1 MLKNLILIAL
11 LFCISFA
18 NAQDVIQ
25 KKTTINEQ
33 SVVRGDD
40 GIVYPF
46 AVWKKLV
53 STGNFGIKSRGT
65 FAENGKP
72 EFVIYEFTPEQKAE
86 FFDRMPKPRASQSFP
101 EGELFNGL
109 KLSDMNGNKYDL
121 RDSTGKVFVL
131 NFWFINCPPCKE
143 EIPQLNNIVNEYKD
157 KNVVFLAIALD
168 EKSDL
173 KSFLKTTPFNY
184 NIVDGGRY
192 IANKYDV
199 KGYPTHVVIDKS
211 GYIKFSTL
219 GLGVNTIPRVKKSID
234 EALAGK

>member
-11 LFCISFA
+11 LFCLSFA
-18 NAQDVIQ
+18 KAQEAVQ
-25 KKTTINEQ
+25 KKTTLNEQ
-33 SVVRGDD
+33 SVVRGED
-40 GIVYPF
+40 GMVYPY
-46 AVWKKLV
+46 AIWKKLMT
-53 STGNFGIKSRGT
+53 TGKYGLKSRGT
-65 FAENGKP
+65 TAENGQP
-72 EFVIYEFTPEQKAE
+72 EYLVYQLSADQKAA
-86 FFDRMPKPRASQSFP
+86 FFDKLPKPRASESFP
-101 EGELFNGL
+101 EGELFNGF
-109 KLSDMNGNKYDL
+109 KVSDINGNKYDL

-131 NFWFINCPPCKE
+131 NFWFINCPPCKA
-143 EIPQLNNIVNEYKD
+143 EIPQLNEVVEEYKD

-168 EKSDL
+168 EKYEL

-192 IANKYDV
+192 IANKFDV

-219 GLGVNTIPRVKKSID
+219 GLGANTIHWVKKSID